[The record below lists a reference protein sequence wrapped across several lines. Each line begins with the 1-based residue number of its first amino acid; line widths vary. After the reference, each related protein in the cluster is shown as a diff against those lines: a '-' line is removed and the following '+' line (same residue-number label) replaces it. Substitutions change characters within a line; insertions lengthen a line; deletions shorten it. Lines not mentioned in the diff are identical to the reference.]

1 METDGTYESRDTRG
15 SAVPRPAGPPVP
27 PGPPPRGSAG
37 QPSWGPAGPPSP
49 GSAGQPSRGSAAS
62 PPPRPAGPPPQGAVA
77 SPPPRPAVSPPPAH
91 VSARV
96 GVAEWLRIPRP
107 AAAPGIWR
115 LGHRERPEREPD
127 LVPGRQLITGAF
139 VAYLC
144 GWLLWSLLWN
154 GYLEGWWIFVN
165 DWWLLPMLW
174 LVPSEWRN
182 PTHPDVELYVGASYL
197 WYGILLTLFAV
208 GFGRVGN
215 WRDIWQRYG
224 VPIWPLFVLL
234 PGVWREMPRTV
245 TWLTWVSSLYY
256 VLLAA
261 SLVAAVCR
269 VGSWP
274 PVRRRLERGS
284 ATGAPPPPAPAA
296 DPAEWPDLRDA
307 GVAEAA
313 ARLAEATRQGVLG
326 DVDYARIRR
335 AWQGVRTRPERL
347 AAFTEAVRARG
358 AAACGHPSGLRD
370 LPVRTATHD
379 LATGQVLI
387 GTAADHPRNPY
398 ARRTTGVALEPALL
412 GTSLLAVGPAGA
424 GKTARLVRPV
434 VESLCL
440 QALANRAAVVA
451 VTAQG
456 PALGPDE
463 AFDVV
468 VSVGR
473 PRSTHDLD
481 LYGGADDPDEA
492 ARILAEALVG
502 DLVADNRRA
511 ATAVAQLIGPFLAAY
526 GRFPGVPELRELL
539 VGTPEALAAL
549 RAAVAGDA
557 AQLRELDARQ
567 RQAERGDEVGVLL
580 AERIAFLDRPAF
592 AGFFRTAG
600 GTHTGADAAENA
612 GRDAGTDRRLGE
624 ERERPQ
630 FSLRA
635 VEHPLRVRVD
645 LPERGHAEASR
656 IVSRLLLAQF
666 AEAALGRRDRS
677 LFACLVLDDATYTV
691 TGDSVRALQRLR
703 SANAGVVLAL
713 RSLEDVPEALR
724 GPLLGAVGCR
734 MAFAGIAPWDG
745 GRFAEAWGT
754 EWVQTRD
761 VTNRQIISD
770 EPLTKALHFMRRLV
784 TGKAATAEAVTVREV
799 ERERWSA
806 SDLAHAVPAGHAV
819 LSVTHVRGEHAPP
832 LLVDLWS

>member
-1 METDGTYESRDTRG
+1 METEGTYESRDTRG
-15 SAVPRPAGPPVP
+15 GGEPRDPRAGAVPRPAGPPVP
-27 PGPPPRGSAG
+27 PAPPTGPPAT
-37 QPSWGPAGPPSP
+37 
-49 GSAGQPSRGSAAS
+49 
-62 PPPRPAGPPPQGAVA
+62 PPPPTHAPTRI
-77 SPPPRPAVSPPPAH
+77 
-91 VSARV
+91 

-107 AAAPGIWR
+107 AAGPGVWR
-115 LGHRERPEREPD
+115 LGHRERPEQEPD
-127 LVPGRQLITGAF
+127 LVPGRQLITGAL

-154 GYLEGWWIFVN
+154 GYLEGWWIFVD
-165 DWWLLPMLW
+165 DWWLLPLQW
-174 LVPSEWRN
+174 LIPEDLSRTPV
-182 PTHPDVELYVGASYL
+182 YGGASYL
-197 WYGILLTLFAV
+197 WYATVLTLFAV

-215 WRDIWQRYG
+215 WREIWQRYG
-224 VPIWPLFVLL
+224 VPVWPLFVLL
-234 PGVWREMPRTV
+234 PGVWREMPRTQ
-245 TWLTWVSSLYY
+245 TWITWVSNVYY
-256 VLLAA
+256 VLLIAA
-261 SLVAAVCR
+261 IVAAVGR
-269 VGSWP
+269 AGTWP
-274 PVRRRLERGS
+274 AVRRRFGGPAGTS
-284 ATGAPPPPAPAA
+284 ATAPPPPPAPAK
-296 DPAEWPDLRDA
+296 DPAEWPELRDA
-307 GVAEAA
+307 GLAEAA
-313 ARLAEATRQGVLG
+313 AQLAEATRQGTLG

-335 AWQGVRTRPERL
+335 AWQGVRARPERL
-347 AAFTEAVRARG
+347 TAFTDAVRTRG
-358 AAACGHPSGLRD
+358 AAACGHPSGRRD

-379 LATGQVLI
+379 LATDQVLI

-398 ARRTTGVALEPALL
+398 ARRTTGVALEPAVL
-412 GTSLLAVGPAGA
+412 GTSLVAVGPAGA
-424 GKTARLVRPV
+424 GKTVRLVRPV
-434 VESLCL
+434 VEALCL

-451 VTAQG
+451 VTSHGA
-456 PALGPDE
+456 ALGPDE

-473 PRSTHDLD
+473 PGSTHDLD

-502 DLVADNRRA
+502 DLAADSRRA
-511 ATAVAQLIGPFLAAY
+511 ATALAQLIGPFLAAY

-539 VGTPEALAAL
+539 GGTPAALAAL
-549 RAAVAGDA
+549 REAVAGDP

-567 RQAERGDEVGVLL
+567 RQADRGDEVGVLL
-580 AERIAFLDRPAF
+580 AERVAFLDRPAF
-592 AGFFRTAG
+592 ARFFRTEESEGSERAH
-600 GTHTGADAAENA
+600 GTKP
-612 GRDAGTDRRLGE
+612 R
-624 ERERPQ
+624 

-666 AEAALGRRDRS
+666 AEAALARRDRS

-691 TGDSVRALQRLR
+691 TGESVRAVQRLR

-745 GRFAEAWGT
+745 GRFAETWGT

-784 TGKAATAEAVTVREV
+784 TGKATTAEAVTVREV
-799 ERERWSA
+799 ERQRWSA

-819 LSVTHVRGEHAPP
+819 LSLTDVHGEHTPP
-832 LLVDLWS
+832 LLVDLRS

>member
-1 METDGTYESRDTRG
+1 METEGTYESRDTRG
-15 SAVPRPAGPPVP
+15 GAVPRPAGPPVP
-27 PGPPPRGSAG
+27 PGPPPHD
-37 QPSWGPAGPPSP
+37 PAGP
-49 GSAGQPSRGSAAS
+49 GVV
-62 PPPRPAGPPPQGAVA
+62 PPTAQVGRPAAPSLVP
-77 SPPPRPAVSPPPAH
+77 PPPAH
-91 VSARV
+91 APARI

-107 AAAPGIWR
+107 AAGPGVWR
-115 LGHRERPEREPD
+115 LGHRERPEQEPD

-154 GYLEGWWIFVN
+154 GYLSGWWIFVES
-165 DWWLLPMLW
+165 WWLLPMLW
-174 LVPSEWRN
+174 LVPDEWQ
-182 PTHPDVELYVGASYL
+182 VGTSPNVGVYIGATYL
-197 WYGILLTLFAV
+197 WYAALLVLFAI

-215 WRDIWQRYG
+215 WREVWHRYG

-234 PGVWREMPRTV
+234 PGVWREMPRTA
-245 TWLTWVSSLYY
+245 TWLTWVSNVYY
-256 VLLAA
+256 VLLIAA
-261 SLVAAVCR
+261 LVAAVGR
-269 VGSWP
+269 AGAWP
-274 PVRRRLERGS
+274 VVRRRLGTRGS
-284 ATGAPPPPAPAA
+284 PAAGSPPPPAQAA
-296 DPAEWPDLRDA
+296 DPAEWPELRDA
-307 GVAEAA
+307 GLTEAA
-313 ARLAEATRQGVLG
+313 AQLAEATRQGTLG

-347 AAFTEAVRARG
+347 AAFTDAVRTRG
-358 AAACGHPSGLRD
+358 AAACGHPSGRRD

-379 LATGQVLI
+379 LATDQVLI

-398 ARRTTGVALEPALL
+398 ARRTTGVALEPAVL
-412 GTSLLAVGPAGA
+412 GTSLVAVGPAGA
-424 GKTARLVRPV
+424 GKTVRLVRPV
-434 VESLCL
+434 VEALCL

-451 VTAQG
+451 VTSHGA
-456 PALGPDE
+456 ALGPDE

-473 PRSTHDLD
+473 PESTHDLD

-492 ARILAEALVG
+492 ARVLAEALVG
-502 DLVADNRRA
+502 DLVADSRRA
-511 ATAVAQLIGPFLAAY
+511 ATALAQLIGPFLAAY

-539 VGTPEALAAL
+539 AGTPTALAAL
-549 RAAVAGDA
+549 REAVAGDP

-580 AERIAFLDRPAF
+580 AERVAFLDRPAF
-592 AGFFRTAG
+592 ARFFRTEGSG
-600 GTHTGADAAENA
+600 GEK
-612 GRDAGTDRRLGE
+612 
-624 ERERPQ
+624 PQ

-666 AEAALGRRDRS
+666 ADAALARRDRS

-691 TGDSVRALQRLR
+691 TGESVRAVQRLR
-703 SANAGVVLAL
+703 SAHAGVVLAL

-745 GRFAEAWGT
+745 GRFAETWGT

-761 VTNRQIISD
+761 VTNRQIVSD

-784 TGKAATAEAVTVREV
+784 TGKATTAEAVTVREV
-799 ERERWSA
+799 ERQRWSA
-806 SDLAHAVPAGHAV
+806 SDLAHDVPAGHAV
-819 LSVTHVRGEHAPP
+819 LSLTHVRGEHTPP
-832 LLVDLWS
+832 LLVDLRS

>member
-1 METDGTYESRDTRG
+1 METEGTYESRDTRG

-27 PGPPPRGSAG
+27 PGPPPQA
-37 QPSWGPAGPPSP
+37 
-49 GSAGQPSRGSAAS
+49 
-62 PPPRPAGPPPQGAVA
+62 
-77 SPPPRPAVSPPPAH
+77 PAVPPPPAH
-91 VSARV
+91 APTRV

-107 AAAPGIWR
+107 AAEPGIWR
-115 LGHRERPEREPD
+115 LGHRPRPQEEPD
-127 LVPGRQLITGAF
+127 DVPARRLFAGALVAL
-139 VAYLC
+139 LS

-154 GYLEGWWIFVN
+154 GYLGRY
-165 DWWLLPMLW
+165 WLWPL
-174 LVPSEWRN
+174 LVLTPDTWRSDAD
-182 PTHPDVELYVGASYL
+182 TWAAASYT
-197 WYGILLTLFAV
+197 YYAV
-208 GFGRVGN
+208 VGGAFLVFFGRIGHVP
-215 WRDIWQRYG
+215 DIWRRYTR
-224 VPIWPLFVLL
+224 PKN
-234 PGVWREMPRTV
+234 T
-245 TWLTWVSSLYY
+245 
-256 VLLAA
+256 
-261 SLVAAVCR
+261 
-269 VGSWP
+269 
-274 PVRRRLERGS
+274 
-284 ATGAPPPPAPAA
+284 APPPPPPAA
-296 DPAEWPDLRDA
+296 DPAEWPELRDA
-307 GVAEAA
+307 GLTEAA
-313 ARLAEATRQGVLG
+313 AQLAEATRHGVLG

-347 AAFTEAVRARG
+347 AAFTEAVRTRG

-379 LATGQVLI
+379 LATDQVRI

-398 ARRTTGVALEPALL
+398 ARRTTGVALEPSLL

-424 GKTARLVRPV
+424 GKTVRLVRPV

-451 VTAQG
+451 VTSHGA
-456 PALGPDE
+456 AVGPDE

-473 PRSTHDLD
+473 PDSTHDLD

-502 DLVADNRRA
+502 DLVADSRRA
-511 ATAVAQLIGPFLAAY
+511 ATALAQLIGPFHAAHS
-526 GRFPGVPELRELL
+526 RFPGVPELRELL
-539 VGTPEALAAL
+539 GGTPEALAAL
-549 RAAVAGDA
+549 RAAVAGDP

-567 RQAERGDEVGVLL
+567 RQAARGDDVGDLL

-592 AGFFRTAG
+592 HRFFRTE
-600 GTHTGADAAENA
+600 GA
-612 GRDAGTDRRLGE
+612 
-624 ERERPQ
+624 ERQ

-666 AEAALGRRDRS
+666 AEAALARRDRS

-691 TGDSVRALQRLR
+691 TGDSVRAVQRLR

-745 GRFAEAWGT
+745 GRFAETWGT

-819 LSVTHVRGEHAPP
+819 LSLTHVRGEHTPP
-832 LLVDLWS
+832 LLVDLRS

>member
-27 PGPPPRGSAG
+27 PT
-37 QPSWGPAGPPSP
+37 
-49 GSAGQPSRGSAAS
+49 
-62 PPPRPAGPPPQGAVA
+62 PPRPRPEGPLVP
-77 SPPPRPAVSPPPAH
+77 PPPAH
-91 VSARV
+91 APTRV

-107 AAAPGIWR
+107 AADPGIWR
-115 LGHRERPEREPD
+115 LGHRPRPQEEPD
-127 LVPGRQLITGAF
+127 DVPARRLFAGALIS
-139 VAYLC
+139 LLS

-154 GYLEGWWIFVN
+154 GYLGRY
-165 DWWLLPMLW
+165 WLWPL
-174 LVPSEWRN
+174 LVLTPDSWR
-182 PTHPDVELYVGASYL
+182 TDADAWAAASYTYYAL
-197 WYGILLTLFAV
+197 VGGGFLVFFA
-208 GFGRVGN
+208 RVGHVP
-215 WRDIWQRYG
+215 DIWRRYT
-224 VPIWPLFVLL
+224 
-234 PGVWREMPRTV
+234 RKKDT
-245 TWLTWVSSLYY
+245 
-256 VLLAA
+256 
-261 SLVAAVCR
+261 
-269 VGSWP
+269 
-274 PVRRRLERGS
+274 
-284 ATGAPPPPAPAA
+284 PPPPPPPAA
-296 DPAEWPDLRDA
+296 DPAEWPELRDA
-307 GVAEAA
+307 GLTEAA
-313 ARLAEATRQGVLG
+313 ARLAEATRGGVLG

-335 AWQGVRTRPERL
+335 AWQGVRSRPERL
-347 AAFTEAVRARG
+347 HAFTEAVRTRG

-379 LATGQVLI
+379 LATDQVLI

-398 ARRTTGVALEPALL
+398 ARRTTGVALEPGLL
-412 GTSLLAVGPAGA
+412 GTSLLAVGPAGS
-424 GKTARLVRPV
+424 GKTVRLVRPV

-451 VTAQG
+451 VTSHGTAV
-456 PALGPDE
+456 GPDE

-473 PRSTHDLD
+473 PESTHDLD

-502 DLVADNRRA
+502 DLVTDSRRA
-511 ATAVAQLIGPFLAAY
+511 ATALAQLIGPFRAAH
-526 GRFPGVPELRELL
+526 GCFPGVPELRELL
-539 VGTPEALAAL
+539 GGTPEALAAL
-549 RAAVAGDA
+549 RAAVADDP
-557 AQLRELDARQ
+557 AQLRELTARQ
-567 RQAERGDEVGVLL
+567 RQAERGDDVGDLL

-592 AGFFRTAG
+592 APFFRTAG
-600 GTHTGADAAENA
+600 GTDFRTAGGTDEGATG
-612 GRDAGTDRRLGE
+612 GTDRRAGADKHAGAGRRGDSPD
-624 ERERPQ
+624 RERPQ

-666 AEAALGRRDRS
+666 TEAALGRRDRS

-691 TGDSVRALQRLR
+691 TGDSVRAVQRLR
-703 SANAGVVLAL
+703 SVNAGVVLTL
-713 RSLEDVPEALR
+713 RSLEDVPEPLR

-745 GRFAEAWGT
+745 GRFAETWGT

-799 ERERWSA
+799 ERQRWSA

-819 LSVTHVRGEHAPP
+819 LSVTHVRGEYAPP
-832 LLVDLWS
+832 LLVDLRN

>member
-1 METDGTYESRDTRG
+1 METEGTYESRDTRG
-15 SAVPRPAGPPVP
+15 TGRGTGNAVPRPATPPGPLAPPPAPLGPPPAPASSGAMAPPGVPPVP
-27 PGPPPRGSAG
+27 GHAPTRI
-37 QPSWGPAGPPSP
+37 
-49 GSAGQPSRGSAAS
+49 
-62 PPPRPAGPPPQGAVA
+62 
-77 SPPPRPAVSPPPAH
+77 
-91 VSARV
+91 
-96 GVAEWLRIPRP
+96 GVAEWLRTPRP
-107 AAAPGIWR
+107 AADPGVWR
-115 LGHRERPEREPD
+115 LGHRERPPEEPD
-127 LVPGRQLITGAF
+127 RVPGRQLFTGAF
-139 VAYLC
+139 IAYLC

-154 GYLEGWWIFVN
+154 GYLQGWWIFVT

-174 LVPSEWRN
+174 LVPDSWQAPASPRF
-182 PTHPDVELYVGASYL
+182 DLYVAATYL
-197 WYGILLTLFAV
+197 WYAVVLTLFAV
-208 GFGRVGN
+208 GFGRLGN
-215 WRDIWQRYG
+215 WRDVWLRYG
-224 VPIWPLFVLL
+224 VPLWPLFVLV
-234 PGVWREMPRTV
+234 PGVWRDMPRTV
-245 TWLTWVSSLYY
+245 TWLAWVSNVYY
-256 VLLAA
+256 LLFGLAVLAA
-261 SLVAAVCR
+261 VAR
-269 VGSWP
+269 VGTWP
-274 PVRRRLERGS
+274 AVRRRLG
-284 ATGAPPPPAPAA
+284 TA
-296 DPAEWPDLRDA
+296 DPAEPVTEPTAADPVEWPELRDA
-307 GVAEAA
+307 GLTEAA
-313 ARLAEATRQGVLG
+313 GTLADATRRGLLG

-358 AAACGHPSGLRD
+358 AAACAHPSGLRD

-379 LATGQVLI
+379 LATAQVLI
-387 GTAADHPRNPY
+387 GAVADHPRNPY

-412 GTSLLAVGPAGA
+412 GTSLLAVGPAGS
-424 GKTARLVRPV
+424 GKTTRLVRPV

-451 VTAQG
+451 VASHGT
-456 PALGPDE
+456 ALGPDE

-473 PRSTHDLD
+473 PESTHDLD
-481 LYGGADDPDEA
+481 LYGGTDDPDEA

-502 DLVADNRRA
+502 DLVADSRRA
-511 ATAVAQLIGPFLAAY
+511 ATALAQLIGPFRAAY
-526 GRFPGVPELRELL
+526 RRFPAVPELRELL
-539 VGTPEALAAL
+539 AGTPEALDAL
-549 RAAVAGDA
+549 RAAVAGDP

-567 RQAERGDEVGVLL
+567 RQDRRGDDTAVLL

-592 AGFFRTAG
+592 ASFFHTVRTEG
-600 GTHTGADAAENA
+600 
-612 GRDAGTDRRLGE
+612 
-624 ERERPQ
+624 ERPQ

-691 TGDSVRALQRLR
+691 TGESVRAVRRLR
-703 SANAGVVLAL
+703 SVNAGVVLAL
-713 RSLEDVPEALR
+713 RGLEDVPEALR

-745 GRFAEAWGT
+745 GRFAETWGT

-770 EPLTKALHFMRRLV
+770 EPLTKALHFVRRVV
-784 TGKAATAEAVTVREV
+784 TGKAATAQAVTVREV

-819 LSVTHVRGEHAPP
+819 LSLTHVRGEHTPP
-832 LLVDLWS
+832 LLVDLRS

>member
-1 METDGTYESRDTRG
+1 METEGTYESRDTRG
-15 SAVPRPAGPPVP
+15 GAVPRPAGPPMPAGGPDRGPETQPGVPAVPHIEQAAPQGRPPAAPSVP
-27 PGPPPRGSAG
+27 P
-37 QPSWGPAGPPSP
+37 PPSHAP
-49 GSAGQPSRGSAAS
+49 TRI
-62 PPPRPAGPPPQGAVA
+62 
-77 SPPPRPAVSPPPAH
+77 
-91 VSARV
+91 

-107 AAAPGIWR
+107 AAAPGVWR
-115 LGHRERPEREPD
+115 LGHRERPEQEPD

-154 GYLEGWWIFVN
+154 GYLEGWWIFVD

-174 LVPSEWRN
+174 LVPAEWRT
-182 PTHPDVELYVGASYL
+182 PASPDFEMYVGATYL
-197 WYGILLTLFAV
+197 WYAVLLSLFAV

-215 WRDIWQRYG
+215 WRDVWHRYG
-224 VPIWPLFVLL
+224 VPVWPLFVLL

-245 TWLTWVSSLYY
+245 TWLTWVSNLYY
-256 VLLAA
+256 VLLIAA
-261 SLVAAVCR
+261 LVAAVGR
-269 VGSWP
+269 AGAWP
-274 PVRRRLERGS
+274 PVRRRLG
-284 ATGAPPPPAPAA
+284 TGGPTAAAPPPPADPAA
-296 DPAEWPDLRDA
+296 DPAAWPELRDA
-307 GVAEAA
+307 GLPEAA
-313 ARLAEATRQGVLG
+313 AQLAEATRQGVLG

-347 AAFTEAVRARG
+347 AAFTDAVRTRG

-370 LPVRTATHD
+370 LPVRVATHD
-379 LATGQVLI
+379 LATDQVLI

-398 ARRTTGVALEPALL
+398 ARRTTGVALEPGVL

-424 GKTARLVRPV
+424 GKTVRLVRPV
-434 VESLCL
+434 VEALCL

-451 VTAQG
+451 VTSHGA
-456 PALGPDE
+456 ALGPDE
-463 AFDVV
+463 GFDVV

-473 PRSTHDLD
+473 AESTHDLD

-502 DLVADNRRA
+502 DLVADSRRA
-511 ATAVAQLIGPFLAAY
+511 ATALAQLIGPFLAAY

-539 VGTPEALAAL
+539 GGAPEALAAL
-549 RAAVAGDA
+549 REAVAGDA

-592 AGFFRTAG
+592 ARFFRTG
-600 GTHTGADAAENA
+600 GSD
-612 GRDAGTDRRLGE
+612 GTK
-624 ERERPQ
+624 PQ

-666 AEAALGRRDRS
+666 AEAALARRDRS

-691 TGDSVRALQRLR
+691 TGESVRAVQRLR

-713 RSLEDVPEALR
+713 RSLEDVPDALR

-745 GRFAEAWGT
+745 GRFAETWGT

-784 TGKAATAEAVTVREV
+784 TGKATTAEAVTVREV

-819 LSVTHVRGEHAPP
+819 LSLTHVRGEHTPP
-832 LLVDLWS
+832 LLVDLRS